1 MLDNYG
7 GANFIKPKDYFDV
20 VLESDFENDLLASE
34 SQSNNI
40 GAELMDVDT
49 TNFLNSVNDVS
60 ENFVAPVAM
69 HNRNNK
75 IKIKIDKQ
83 RNIVNIEV

>member
-7 GANFIKPKDYFDV
+7 GANFVKPKEYFDV
-20 VLESDFENDLLASE
+20 ELESDFENNMLASE

-40 GAELMDVDT
+40 GAELMDVDAT
-49 TNFLNSVNDVS
+49 HFLNTVNDIS

-69 HNRNNK
+69 HSRNNK

-83 RNIVNIEV
+83 RNTINIEV